1 MAKPNAFE
9 RANISTDKL
18 YDGSSQNGALNP
30 AFNNQYDV
38 SINFGDAEG
47 GNLLNYIKKYDKN
60 GRGEPGQ
67 FLSLFCSEA
76 LLPGS
81 QIQTSKVDGLRQ
93 GLSQDYAIYRRYP
106 DINLTWYSTQDYF
119 TNDIFN
125 AWMEF
130 ISPLDIG
137 SFGKRKADRETRKNS
152 KNAGRRLQ
160 YPNSYKCGMQITA
173 LSRDGGSNF
182 ITYHIERAFPTSI
195 IAAPLA
201 YGKAEL
207 IKTTVSFKY
216 ENYFTERSGVGTV
229 KDTAIILSEKER
241 QAATEAAAKAEREAN
256 QDFAD
261 DTDKTVAEAAI
272 LRGGGSLPEVVIDGG
287 TGLRSGNPLPNNT
300 TA

>member
-1 MAKPNAFE
+1 
-9 RANISTDKL
+9 
-18 YDGSSQNGALNP
+18 
-30 AFNNQYDV
+30 
-38 SINFGDAEG
+38 
-47 GNLLNYIKKYDKN
+47 
-60 GRGEPGQ
+60 
-67 FLSLFCSEA
+67 
-76 LLPGS
+76 
-81 QIQTSKVDGLRQ
+81 
-93 GLSQDYAIYRRYP
+93 
-106 DINLTWYSTQDYF
+106 
-119 TNDIFN
+119 
-125 AWMEF
+125 
-130 ISPLDIG
+130 
-137 SFGKRKADRETRKNS
+137 
-152 KNAGRRLQ
+152 
-160 YPNSYKCGMQITA
+160 MQITA